1 MVKVQEWVVPTFRS
15 ALAVIVEMLR
25 DNGGEGLL
33 TIQCKA
39 EWARL
44 RLEKTI
50 SLLTPHQGPRRYNTK
65 IK

>member
-39 EWARL
+39 E
-44 RLEKTI
+44 
-50 SLLTPHQGPRRYNTK
+50 
-65 IK
+65 